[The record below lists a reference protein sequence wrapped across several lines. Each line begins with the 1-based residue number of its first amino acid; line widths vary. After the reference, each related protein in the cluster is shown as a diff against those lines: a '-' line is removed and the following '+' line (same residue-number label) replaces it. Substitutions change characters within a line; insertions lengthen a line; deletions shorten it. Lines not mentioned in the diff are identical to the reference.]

1 MGDVTWSATRRRVF
15 AVVVSAFVTGLAFTG
30 LTVILPLY
38 ATEQLGLSNAQF
50 ARVLSLRMTGITV
63 GVIFLG
69 ALSDR
74 FGTRRFAALAL
85 VGGGLGLGLLG
96 MVPVAGFLI
105 LIPVI
110 SGLLSTAFVNLNHL
124 TQVADPARPGRS
136 NTLYRASGTLAGI
149 LAPVVVTR
157 LLGYSAWVFAAGGLL
172 LCLGGLALRGYPRD
186 ENHEPFQ
193 GWPAEARLIAGMYR
207 SALGQPHLM
216 RYIHLSLVWNGL
228 TAAVTTFVAIR
239 LTKELAALPALY
251 GNACSIGF
259 ALTLGGILALG
270 AVLDRSSVKWWT
282 VGLSILGSLCL
293 VGAGLTDSAG
303 LTAVCFVVYTI
314 ATGVMI
320 APLSMWIGREGER
333 VGLST
338 AFSVHKVFAAAYL
351 AVATFGFGFLEP
363 VVGIRTL
370 FLICGLLTVPV
381 LVLMARLREPQAD
394 AQL

>member
-1 MGDVTWSATRRRVF
+1 
-15 AVVVSAFVTGLAFTG
+15 
-30 LTVILPLY
+30 
-38 ATEQLGLSNAQF
+38 
-50 ARVLSLRMTGITV
+50 
-63 GVIFLG
+63 
-69 ALSDR
+69 
-74 FGTRRFAALAL
+74 
-85 VGGGLGLGLLG
+85 
-96 MVPVAGFLI
+96 
-105 LIPVI
+105 
-110 SGLLSTAFVNLNHL
+110 
-124 TQVADPARPGRS
+124 
-136 NTLYRASGTLAGI
+136 
-149 LAPVVVTR
+149 
-157 LLGYSAWVFAAGGLL
+157 
-172 LCLGGLALRGYPRD
+172 
-186 ENHEPFQ
+186 
-193 GWPAEARLIAGMYR
+193 MYR

-239 LTKELAALPALY
+239 LTKELAAQPALY

-282 VGLSILGSLCL
+282 
-293 VGAGLTDSAG
+293 AGLTDSAG